1 MDIDGIQ
8 LPKASGIEKIKKD
21 FDEFLIYWQ
30 KAKGG
35 RPERLILAT
44 KFAQPLKKSLK
55 AQKLLDDRLTYK
67 QIPIVEA

>member
-1 MDIDGIQ
+1 MDIDNLT

-21 FDEFLIYWQ
+21 FDEFLTYWT

-35 RPERLILAT
+35 RPERLVLAA
-44 KFAQPLKKSLK
+44 KFAAPLKKSMR
-55 AQKLLDDRLTYK
+55 AQKLSTDRLTYK